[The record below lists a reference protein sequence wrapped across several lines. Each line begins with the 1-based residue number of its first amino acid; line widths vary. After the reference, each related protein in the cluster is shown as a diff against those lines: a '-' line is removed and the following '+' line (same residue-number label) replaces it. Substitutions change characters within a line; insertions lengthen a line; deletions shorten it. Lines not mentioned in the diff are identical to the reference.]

1 MGSQIDTVYSNQV
14 SAPFIHGLDTAAT
27 ASGVGYWRIEDHMWR
42 DHWTEDYFQTGFSS
56 IPWADGQ
63 VHGMRVKM
71 PRPWGRNGEN
81 EANLPWTYLLDYHV
95 YPDAGAVKVYDVDHS
110 GDSYD
115 SYGNHDLIPPYVN
128 GDQSYP
134 YGRIVYGSGVLPET
148 KAFYEAQQV
157 QAPALTLDT
166 SWLIVGHIDE
176 VFSYVPAAT
185 ERGWKLMVGS
195 PRLARE
201 MLQNWQAQGRGSEL
215 MFSGRRWSD
224 GSNAAVTIDD
234 ALADQDLMAW
244 SQQGQAEIDT
254 ILGIMQAEVGLSDDE
269 IIEIPFLME
278 QDYGLLVAHNPGTVN
293 SLVFGNTIVVPDPF
307 GPMIDGVDGFKQDLL
322 DRLATPALGV
332 GYEGQGLAVFFA
344 DDWDWYHAL
353 LGEVHCDTNQDGPPA
368 AEVKWWEAIQ

>member
-1 MGSQIDTVYSNQV
+1 
-14 SAPFIHGLDTAAT
+14 
-27 ASGVGYWRIEDHMWR
+27 
-42 DHWTEDYFQTGFSS
+42 
-56 IPWADGQ
+56 
-63 VHGMRVKM
+63 
-71 PRPWGRNGEN
+71 
-81 EANLPWTYLLDYHV
+81 V

-269 IIEIPFLME
+269 II
-278 QDYGLLVAHNPGTVN
+278 
-293 SLVFGNTIVVPDPF
+293 GNTIVVPDPF

-353 LGEVHCDTNQDGPPA
+353 LGEVHCGTNQDGPPA